1 MILDTYLSR
10 RGFSMGVH
18 HLKLPSSYTKEIDTL
33 SGLIMNILG
42 RIPKEGDEINLKNI
56 KIKVEKMDQNKIS
69 KVKVIKKE

>member
-1 MILDTYLSR
+1 
-10 RGFSMGVH
+10 
-18 HLKLPSSYTKEIDTL
+18 LKLPSSYTKEIDTL